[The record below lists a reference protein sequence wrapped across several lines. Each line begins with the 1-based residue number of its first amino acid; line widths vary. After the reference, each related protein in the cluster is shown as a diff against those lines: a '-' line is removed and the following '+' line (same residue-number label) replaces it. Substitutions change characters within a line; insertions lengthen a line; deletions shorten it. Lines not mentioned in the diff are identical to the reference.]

1 MRNKTFFNFAHLPLK
16 KEFIPSRPKQDLLK
30 INQIRVFLRTMS
42 LLPTPILG
50 AESLSPPPPD
60 VGGVLLAPEW
70 PELGA
75 SPPEDEG
82 WAEESKR
89 RKEVVSRLHGT
100 NKIG

>member
-1 MRNKTFFNFAHLPLK
+1 
-16 KEFIPSRPKQDLLK
+16 
-30 INQIRVFLRTMS
+30 MS

-50 AESLSPPPPD
+50 AESLSPPPD
-60 VGGVLLAPEW
+60 VGGALLAPEEG

-89 RKEVVSRLHGT
+89 RKEVVSRLYKQNRIVFGRARKLKYPSFTQIVELCVFLSLH
-100 NKIG
+100 NKFGRRPAWQ

>member
-1 MRNKTFFNFAHLPLK
+1 
-16 KEFIPSRPKQDLLK
+16 
-30 INQIRVFLRTMS
+30 MS

-50 AESLSPPPPD
+50 AESLSPPPD
-60 VGGVLLAPEW
+60 VGGALLAPEW

-89 RKEVVSRLHGT
+89 RKEVVS
-100 NKIG
+100 